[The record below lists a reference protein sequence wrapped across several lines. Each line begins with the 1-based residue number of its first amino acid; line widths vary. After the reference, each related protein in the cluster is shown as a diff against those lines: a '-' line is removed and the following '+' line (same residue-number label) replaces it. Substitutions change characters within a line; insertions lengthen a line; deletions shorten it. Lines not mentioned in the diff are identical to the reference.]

1 VAHYIAS
8 LIQSTGQEASRT
20 TGTERDS
27 QIPQGILNDWQ
38 PIEALADI
46 AYR

>member
-20 TGTERDS
+20 TGTERNS
-27 QIPQGILNDWQ
+27 
-38 PIEALADI
+38 
-46 AYR
+46 